1 MSQIIYNPKR
11 MTIDEAIA
19 CKRDEKADKA
29 YLEFFNVWVNGR
41 D

>member
-1 MSQIIYNPKR
+1 VSEIKYKSR
-11 MTIDEAIA
+11 KYTLDEAIA